1 MTLKNALL
9 FIPFLVFLGLLQSY
23 LWVPTYEDQTTAG
36 EGRLEK
42 FISAI
47 SGDAR
52 LLNPI
57 VAADSASG
65 FVVSHV
71 FDSLLEID
79 ENLRLKPHLAKEYKV
94 SCLATIVVGEGF
106 SPESLL
112 QKISPHL
119 TSEAS
124 EIRVLEPSTL
134 IRLIDPDGPGPLKEQ
149 EVKVTRPNRIEFF
162 LDDVDPAFFEKS
174 LKILGTEY
182 GQEVTGI
189 SAVSVS
195 GEISEG
201 LISIATALAPI
212 TEIRPVI
219 DFDLRK
225 DVTFHDGEAF
235 DASDVKFTYEAIM
248 DVRNLSPRRSDFEP
262 IESIHIRDSHSVR
275 VIYKRPFAPAIFVWS
290 YMGILPEHL
299 LNSVALNKEMDARGI
314 SGTARDGFGVRAS
327 KFNRSPI
334 GTGAFKFTDW
344 KTDESISLAR
354 NQDYFDG
361 PPEYKELHVRII
373 PDSVARE
380 VEFKAGAVDTYLADP
395 HQVARYLQDP
405 AYQPFTSL
413 GLGYTYIGYNLRR
426 EPFQDVRVRRALGM
440 AINIDE
446 IIDYVLYGEGQRIT
460 GPYPIQTDW
469 YNHDVQPEAYDPGKA
484 LDLLKEAGFHKNSEG
499 FLEKNGQELRFNLIS
514 NNGNPQRKAILTIAQ
529 NSWRKLGIR
538 CDTRLLEW
546 AVFLKDYVNTGDF
559 DAVVL
564 GWGLSEL
571 DPDLYQIWHSSQT
584 GPQQLNFVGYKNNE
598 VDDLIENLREEYSRT
613 QQVEMARN
621 LHSLIARDQPYTF
634 LYVGRRT
641 QVVDRKIVMV
651 KRSVSGAVVDYEKLR
666 PTPTGNLN
674 YFFNRW
680 RKLEAIPDL

>member
-1 MTLKNALL
+1 MILKKSLL
-9 FIPFLVFLGLLQSY
+9 FIPLLIFVGLAQSY
-23 LWVPTYEDQTTAG
+23 FWVPTYDSQTVG
-36 EGRLEK
+36 GKGRLEK

-79 ENLRLKPHLAKEYKV
+79 ENLRLKPHLAKKYKV
-94 SCLATIVVGEGF
+94 SCLATIVVGGGY
-106 SPESLL
+106 SPHSLL
-112 QKISPHL
+112 REISPYLPTGSYEHRFL
-119 TSEAS
+119 A
-124 EIRVLEPSTL
+124 PSTSV
-134 IRLIDPDGPGPLKEQ
+134 RRIDFDGPGPLEEQ
-149 EVKVTRPNRIEFF
+149 KVEIKRPARIEFT
-162 LDDVDPAFFEKS
+162 LERVDPAFFRKS
-174 LKILGTEY
+174 LNFLGSDY
-182 GQEVTGI
+182 GERITGV
-189 SAVSVS
+189 SAVS
-195 GEISEG
+195 
-201 LISIATALAPI
+201 TAETVPEVHLVKAKRLAPV
-212 TEIRPVI
+212 TRIRPVI
-219 DFDLRK
+219 DFELRR
-225 DVTFHDGEAF
+225 DVKFHDGENF

-262 IESIHIRDSHSVR
+262 IESIKITDSHSVR
-275 VIYKRPFAPAIFVWS
+275 IVYKRPFSPAIFVWS

-299 LNSVALNKEMDARGI
+299 LNDAALSREMALRDI
-314 SGTARDGFGVRAS
+314 SGNARVSFGVRAS
-327 KFNRSPI
+327 NFNRAPV
-334 GTGAFKFTDW
+334 GTGAFKFGDW
-344 KTDESISLAR
+344 KTDESISLFR
-354 NQDYFDG
+354 NRDYFDG

-380 VEFKAGAVDTYLADP
+380 VEFKAGAVDTYVADP
-395 HQVARYLQDP
+395 HQAARYLKDP

-426 EPFQDVRVRRALGM
+426 EPFKDVRVRRALGM
-440 AINIDE
+440 SINIDE

-469 YNHDVQPEAYDPGKA
+469 YNHGVPPEAYNPEKA
-484 LDLLKEAGFHKNSEG
+484 LALLNAAGFRKNSEG
-499 FLEKNGQELRFNLIS
+499 FLEKDGRELRFNLIS

-538 CDTRLLEW
+538 CETRLLEW
-546 AVFLKDYVNTGDF
+546 AVFLKDYVNTSDF

-584 GPQQLNFVGYKNNE
+584 GPQQLNFVGYKNSE
-598 VDDLIENLREEYSRT
+598 VDRLIENLREEYSRST
-613 QQVEMARN
+613 QIEMARK
-621 LHSLIARDQPYTF
+621 LHNLIAQDQPYTF
-634 LYVGRRT
+634 LYVGKRT
-641 QVVDRKIVMV
+641 QVVDRKIVMI
-651 KRSVSGAVVDYEKLR
+651 KRNESGSVIGHEPLR
-666 PTPTGNLN
+666 PTPTGNLS

-680 RKLEAIPDL
+680 RKLEMIPEF